1 MLQKKLREE
10 EVAMKKLIHEIN
22 EIDDEKNKVG
32 RYVLAMFAFV
42 FILASILL
50 AVVILGGSQR
60 D

>member
-1 MLQKKLREE
+1 LLQKKLREE

>member
-50 AVVILGGSQR
+50 AVVILGGSHR